1 VKILVCEDEPEV
13 ASFLKDALGEV
24 GYLVDV
30 SAHGQEALSA
40 LLAEDYD
47 AAVLDVML
55 PGIDGMEVVRRAR
68 ARHVTTPILLL
79 TARFR
84 VDDRIEGLD
93 AGADDYMVK
102 PFALGE
108 LLARVRALL
117 RRPVAE
123 VPVLKAGKL
132 ELDPATRRVTYKGS
146 LVFLSA
152 TEFSL
157 LQYLLRNRGRV
168 LSKSQIL
175 DHVWDDQGYRSAN
188 TVEVYVNYLRS
199 KISPRLIK
207 TVRGV
212 GYVIGE
218 EDEA

>member
-1 VKILVCEDEPEV
+1 
-13 ASFLKDALGEV
+13 
-24 GYLVDV
+24 
-30 SAHGQEALSA
+30 
-40 LLAEDYD
+40 
-47 AAVLDVML
+47 
-55 PGIDGMEVVRRAR
+55 
-68 ARHVTTPILLL
+68 
-79 TARFR
+79 
-84 VDDRIEGLD
+84 
-93 AGADDYMVK
+93 MVK